1 MAMLPD
7 MLRRDRERWGMSV
20 GEAGWR
26 LGITRRA
33 YVAIEDGERA
43 PSSNEYEVPA
53 GWGQAA
59 TAPCRHPPDHPG
71 SRVASAGD
79 VVRECGP

>member
-1 MAMLPD
+1 MLPTCSV
-7 MLRRDRERWGMSV
+7 RDRQRWGMSV

-33 YVAIEDGERA
+33 YVAIEDGERPPHA
-43 PSSNEYEVPA
+43 TEYEVPA

-59 TAPCRHPPDHPG
+59 TAPCWHPPDHPV
-71 SRVASAGD
+71 SRVASAGE
-79 VVRECGP
+79 VVR